1 MSKTVRAFAKINLG
15 LRVLQKRPDGYHE
28 IETFFQSIDV
38 HDTLTVEPLEE
49 PEIQLEIVS
58 PWALPQGRENL
69 VYRAAERVLS
79 LSPTRA
85 GVRVRLEKRIPIGAG
100 LGGGSSDA
108 AATLVGLN
116 ELLQLRLSDAQ
127 LRRLALELG
136 SDVPYFLVGG
146 LCRGRGRGEILEKLP
161 SPWGEHIFL
170 LVKPDCSLSTE
181 AVYRE
186 YARLMPTLTPIPSP
200 LGGRGEI
207 GVRGKGGGA
216 GIDCTND
223 LEEAAL
229 RLCPQLRE
237 LRHIIKGLKPDLWG
251 MSGSGPTYY
260 AIWRSPAQTE
270 LAIHGLAQQ
279 GYTVF
284 SARPTTKGYELV
296 EGAESR

>member
-1 MSKTVRAFAKINLG
+1 MSKTVKAFAKINLG

-28 IETFFQSIDV
+28 IETFFQSIDL
-38 HDTLTVEPLEE
+38 HDTLTLELLKE

-79 LSPTRA
+79 LLPTRA

-116 ELLQLRLSDAQ
+116 ELLQLRLSDTE
-127 LRRLALELG
+127 LRQLALELG

-161 SPWGEHIFL
+161 SPWGEYSFL

-186 YARLMPTLTPIPSP
+186 YARLRQTSSGLFALP
-200 LGGRGEI
+200 L
-207 GVRGKGGGA
+207 RGKMNGPGEA
-216 GIDCTND
+216 RPDGIWND

-237 LRHIIKGLKPDLWG
+237 LHHIVRALKPDLWG

-260 AIWRSPAQTE
+260 AAWRSPAQTE
-270 LAIHGLAQQ
+270 LAIRELSQQ

-284 SARPTTKGYELV
+284 PTHPTPIGYELV
-296 EGAESR
+296 EETESR

>member
-1 MSKTVRAFAKINLG
+1 L
-15 LRVLQKRPDGYHE
+15 
-28 IETFFQSIDV
+28 
-38 HDTLTVEPLEE
+38 HDTLTLEYFVE
-49 PEIQLEIVS
+49 PEIQLEIAS

-79 LSPTRA
+79 LLPIQT
-85 GVRVRLEKRIPIGAG
+85 GVRIRLEKRIPIGAG

-116 ELLQLRLSDAQ
+116 ELLQLRLSDAK
-127 LRRLALELG
+127 LHRLALELG

-146 LCRGRGRGEILEKLP
+146 LCRGRGRGEILERLP
-161 SPWGEHIFL
+161 SLWGEHIFL
-170 LVKPDCSLSTE
+170 LVKPSCSLSTE

-186 YARLMPTLTPIPSP
+186 YARLMPTLTLVPE
-200 LGGRGEI
+200 RGER
-207 GVRGKGGGA
+207 GMRGKGGGA

-237 LRHIIKGLKPDLWG
+237 LRHILRELKPELWG

-260 AIWRSPAQTE
+260 AAWRSPAQAE
-270 LAIHGLAQQ
+270 LAIHELNKQ

-284 SARPTTKGYELV
+284 PARPTPRGYELV
-296 EGAESR
+296 EGTESR